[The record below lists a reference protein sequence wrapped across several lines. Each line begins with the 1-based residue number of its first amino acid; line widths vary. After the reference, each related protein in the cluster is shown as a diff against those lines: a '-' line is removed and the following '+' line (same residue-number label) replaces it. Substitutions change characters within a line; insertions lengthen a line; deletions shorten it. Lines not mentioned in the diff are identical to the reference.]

1 MLLQI
6 RALKQGLLL
15 NYSSETGFGRNK
27 LRVVL
32 LDELLLEIRTFLENK
47 TKKPGRTSLFW
58 EIEAQGVAPSRS
70 HVTKSLSNIKIP
82 ILFHFSKV

>member
-6 RALKQGLLL
+6 RALKQGSLL
-15 NYSSETGFGRNK
+15 NYSPDTEFGRNK

-47 TKKPGRTSLFW
+47 TKQKNR
-58 EIEAQGVAPSRS
+58 Q
-70 HVTKSLSNIKIP
+70 N
-82 ILFHFSKV
+82 